1 MSYVFQVGLFQ
12 TTFVLG
18 VELVGP
24 SKRVLCGV
32 VIEYFFVAGELYLA
46 LTAWYFRQWRRILLA
61 NVLPGILFLSY
72 IVLLPESVRWLIT
85 NKKYPEALKTLETV
99 AKRNNVELPSERD
112 LVSFKKRSEA
122 SPQTSESM
130 TDLLRRPVLACRLLI
145 VFLCWFVITMIYYGL
160 SMNASSLAGDVY
172 VNFALLSLCE
182 IPGYTLSYVGMSW
195 LGRKTSLSSS
205 LLVGGL
211 ACLISR
217 WLQAVSIFLS
227 NYSRFPLQP
236 DSPVFCGVNILLPAR
251 QVWGH
256 SRVRDCLPLHGR
268 ALPHPGPERVCGA
281 QLHGGQVRQCDTSMA
296 SAPDCLLDTGLA
308 PSCPRISGHW
318 PPSRVW
324 PGCPWRCLLGLGC

>member
-99 AKRNNVELPSERD
+99 AKRNDVELPSERD
-112 LVSFKKRSEA
+112 LVSFKKRSES

-130 TDLLRRPVLACRLLI
+130 ADLLRRPVLFCRLLI

-217 WLQAVSIFLS
+217 WLQAVSILLS
-227 NYSRFPLQP
+227 NYS
-236 DSPVFCGVNILLPAR
+236 
-251 QVWGH
+251 
-256 SRVRDCLPLHGR
+256 
-268 ALPHPGPERVCGA
+268 
-281 QLHGGQVRQCDTSMA
+281 
-296 SAPDCLLDTGLA
+296 
-308 PSCPRISGHW
+308 
-318 PPSRVW
+318 
-324 PGCPWRCLLGLGC
+324 

>member
-1 MSYVFQVGLFQ
+1 MLWNLNLFTHIWLQFQVGLFQ

-24 SKRVLCGV
+24 SKRVLCGI
-32 VIEYFFVAGELYLA
+32 VIEFFFVSGELYLA
-46 LTAWYFRQWRRILLA
+46 LTAWYFRQWRRIQLA

-72 IVLLPESVRWLIT
+72 TVLLPESVRWLIT
-85 NKKYPEALKTLETV
+85 KKKFPEAFKTLETV

-112 LVSFKKRSEA
+112 LASFKKQSDN
-122 SPQTSESM
+122 SPETSESM

-145 VFLCWFVITMIYYGL
+145 VFFCWFVITMIYYGL

-182 IPGYTLSYVGMSW
+182 IPGYSLSYVGMNW

-217 WLQAVSIFLS
+217 WLKTVQCSYSS
-227 NYSRFPLQP
+227 N
-236 DSPVFCGVNILLPAR
+236 NIHDVHCIA
-251 QVWGH
+251 
-256 SRVRDCLPLHGR
+256 
-268 ALPHPGPERVCGA
+268 A
-281 QLHGGQVRQCDTSMA
+281 
-296 SAPDCLLDTGLA
+296 
-308 PSCPRISGHW
+308 
-318 PPSRVW
+318 
-324 PGCPWRCLLGLGC
+324 